1 MASESEMSSR
11 AIGGGEPSMIRYGY
25 ECTRIQ
31 ALTNRPRVER
41 ARPLRRLQSI
51 KGLTRISTSA
61 HDHVLSVK

>member
-41 ARPLRRLQSI
+41 ARPPRRLQSRSI
-51 KGLTRISTSA
+51 KGGSQPRLTTTFS
-61 HDHVLSVK
+61 L